1 MVWFKDVVAQL
12 GTTNLVVSRAHVLI
26 RVLDK
31 YGKSIY
37 TVVMV
42 QYHVSQSCSAILANQ
57 VQQRGIPATR
67 DILLKL
73 LDGMNEQS
81 GQKVLVVDLI
91 PSR

>member
-1 MVWFKDVVAQL
+1 
-12 GTTNLVVSRAHVLI
+12 
-26 RVLDK
+26 
-31 YGKSIY
+31 
-37 TVVMV
+37 MV

-57 VQQRGIPATR
+57 VQQRGIAATR